1 MKLESISGGGK
12 VLWGGK
18 LPSLEALTIAG
29 MAAAS
34 MLMGEMFLASPN
46 FPFCPVF
53 FLDLDEVFRPG
64 TVGKAASSSKS

>member
-18 LPSLEALTIAG
+18 LPSLEAATIPG

-34 MLMGEMFLASPN
+34 TAGIFVLAFSE
-46 FPFCPVF
+46 FSLCPFCV
-53 FLDLDEVFRPG
+53 LDMNEVFLPELF
-64 TVGKAASSSKS
+64 